1 MDYCTKWQL
10 LGFAL
15 GYAPILIGFVIAI
28 VVGRL
33 PRRLW
38 LGLIAGLPAGLAFW
52 VVTYPFVLVL
62 WNGIRPA
69 VCNGM

>member
-1 MDYCTKWQL
+1 M
-10 LGFAL
+10 LGLAP
-15 GYAPILIGFVIAI
+15 GYAPILIGFTIAI
-28 VVGRL
+28 VVGRM

-38 LGLIAGLPAGLAFW
+38 VGLVTGLPSGMAFW
-52 VVTYPFVLVL
+52 VVTYPFVLVR